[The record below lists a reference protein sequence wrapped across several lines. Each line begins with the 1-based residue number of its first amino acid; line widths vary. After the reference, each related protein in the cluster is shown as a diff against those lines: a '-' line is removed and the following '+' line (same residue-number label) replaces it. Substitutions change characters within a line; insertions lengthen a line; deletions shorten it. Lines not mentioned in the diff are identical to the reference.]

1 MSSSGA
7 FYTNFAQRKFGN
19 GKRIISFPFPR
30 GCMFYTFSGAEEIG
44 NGNSAS
50 SSHGFTDASRSRHFL
65 WQNDTYRR
73 FLPRLRCA
81 AVLTQLITR
90 AVINMSTSNNQRL
103 IRQLRCRDLDPRT
116 KAEFCGL
123 VVQALVESGTLKVS
137 KWMAGR
143 RGSPNWARGHFDMDS
158 HLIALQKGILSASTG
173 CRKRHSWNW

>member
-1 MSSSGA
+1 
-7 FYTNFAQRKFGN
+7 
-19 GKRIISFPFPR
+19 
-30 GCMFYTFSGAEEIG
+30 MFYTFSGAEEIG
-44 NGNSAS
+44 NGNTAS

-65 WQNDTYRR
+65 CQNDTYRR

-103 IRQLRCRDLDPRT
+103 IRQLRCRDMDPRT

-123 VVQALVESGTLKVS
+123 VVQVLLESGNLKVS
-137 KWMAGR
+137 KRMMGR
-143 RGSPNWARGHFDMDS
+143 RGSPKWAQGTS
-158 HLIALQKGILSASTG
+158 TWIATRLRCNQGILSAFTG

>member
-1 MSSSGA
+1 
-7 FYTNFAQRKFGN
+7 
-19 GKRIISFPFPR
+19 
-30 GCMFYTFSGAEEIG
+30 MFYTFSGAEEIG

-103 IRQLRCRDLDPRT
+103 IRQLRCGDLDPRT
-116 KAEFCGL
+116 KVEFCGL
-123 VVQALVESGTLKVS
+123 AVAALVESGTLKVS
-137 KWMAGR
+137 KRMTGR
-143 RGSPNWARGHFDMDS
+143 RGSPNWTRGHFDMDS
-158 HLIALQKGILSASTG
+158 HLIALQPGYFKRLYRLSKETFLE
-173 CRKRHSWNW
+173 